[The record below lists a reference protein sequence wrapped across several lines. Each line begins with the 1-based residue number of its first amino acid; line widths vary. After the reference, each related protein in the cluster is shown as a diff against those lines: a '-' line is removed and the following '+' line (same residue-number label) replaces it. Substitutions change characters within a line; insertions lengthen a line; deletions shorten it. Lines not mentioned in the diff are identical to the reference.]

1 MSMQTQT
8 SSVQSFVPTPQELD
22 SYKIM
27 ATVAASNPHWKKIG
41 GGGSEASIV
50 ATILSVM
57 LMARELGLKPLTAIS
72 GGINNILG
80 KFEISARTMNM
91 LIRSHGHRIQV
102 LARDNNICTIFA
114 KRKDTGEEMQVSY
127 HIDEARLAGLVK
139 PGGGWTKNPTDMLFA
154 RAISRLARS
163 MFPDCIGGCYVEGEL
178 QESIQGKVYDEPLDM
193 PEIEMKPTE
202 EIVYESPKIEFD
214 IPSDIYPNSV
224 NKFLEESAKTSEK
237 PLDSLIAWANK
248 NPQKFIDKLRGWEDA
263 GAMPELTPDPS
274 QVLVEV

>member
-1 MSMQTQT
+1 MSMQTQNT
-8 SSVQSFVPTPQELD
+8 SIQSFVPTPQELD

-27 ATVAASNPHWKKIG
+27 ATVAASNPYWKKVG
-41 GGGSEASIV
+41 GGGSEAAIIS
-50 ATILSVM
+50 TILSVM

-72 GGINNILG
+72 GGINNIQG

-91 LIRSHGHRIQV
+91 LIRQHGHRLQV
-102 LARDNNICTIFA
+102 IARDNNICTIFA

-178 QESIQGKVYDEPLDM
+178 QESIQGKVYDGPLDM
-193 PEIEMKPTE
+193 PEIEAKATE
-202 EIVYESPKIEFD
+202 EIVYEPPKIEFEIPAD
-214 IPSDIYPNSV
+214 IHPKSV
-224 NKFLEESAKTSEK
+224 ERFLEESASMSEK
-237 PLDSLIAWANK
+237 NVNYVISMANK
-248 NPQKFIDKLRGWEDA
+248 HPEKFLDKLRAWEDA
-263 GAMPELTPDPS
+263 KATSHLTPDPS
-274 QVLVEV
+274 QILVEV